1 MKNRILLLV
10 FTLITFNSFSQKLSF
25 SEVLKLREMSIGQ
38 VEEYLT
44 SRGWGLTEEIEE
56 SQYSRAMN
64 VFSFGDE
71 SFISYYFSTEGVGL
85 ISVGFYK
92 REEYSQYLAEI
103 KKIGCDMV
111 DSRMEDG
118 DIVKYYSNASL
129 YFKIITSTTENSFG
143 EKSTFFSIL
152 IDE

>member
-1 MKNRILLLV
+1 
-10 FTLITFNSFSQKLSF
+10 
-25 SEVLKLREMSIGQ
+25 
-38 VEEYLT
+38 
-44 SRGWGLTEEIEE
+44 
-56 SQYSRAMN
+56 
-64 VFSFGDE
+64 
-71 SFISYYFSTEGVGL
+71 
-85 ISVGFYK
+85 
-92 REEYSQYLAEI
+92 
-103 KKIGCDMV
+103 MV